1 MQVRPWM
8 PREIGSVI
16 YVAMGMPNLS
26 VYVPYYHGLDAYP
39 AQYGMGTNEAGGGTR
54 SIVYWKYRKLQTL
67 VMTDYVKLAPIVE
80 KAYHEFEAQT
90 AQKQKAFEDQYLKT
104 YKKDAKKADKML
116 NEFNLSVMA
125 SAEKLAE
132 DLTNQI
138 FTIRTADI
146 QKANFFANR
155 SKKD

>member
-1 MQVRPWM
+1 
-8 PREIGSVI
+8 
-16 YVAMGMPNLS
+16 
-26 VYVPYYHGLDAYP
+26 
-39 AQYGMGTNEAGGGTR
+39 
-54 SIVYWKYRKLQTL
+54 
-67 VMTDYVKLAPIVE
+67 MTDFVKLAPIVE
-80 KAYHEFEAQT
+80 KAYHEFETQT

-116 NEFNLSVMA
+116 YEFNLSVMA

-146 QKANFFANR
+146 QKANFFANC

>member
-1 MQVRPWM
+1 
-8 PREIGSVI
+8 
-16 YVAMGMPNLS
+16 
-26 VYVPYYHGLDAYP
+26 
-39 AQYGMGTNEAGGGTR
+39 
-54 SIVYWKYRKLQTL
+54 
-67 VMTDYVKLAPIVE
+67 MTDFVKLAPIVE

-90 AQKQKAFEDQYLKT
+90 AQKQKAFEDQYVKT

-116 NEFNLSVMA
+116 YEFNLSVMA

-146 QKANFFANR
+146 QKANFFANC